1 MAKISARQL
10 FFFLACVAPVGKI
23 ILMPSALVQA
33 ANNDLLFPAAAN
45 FLLQAGVIFLV
56 MLLSR
61 SNQTFY
67 QLLANTFGKIA
78 AKIISVALTLFLLY
92 CALLPILEQKLFV
105 QSIFYDTLPS
115 LIAFAPF
122 FIFSAYLCAK
132 QLSSLGRI
140 WDIIAPI
147 SIVGFFGIIVLAVG
161 NADFGALMPVGA
173 GGGKGFLRGT
183 AYTMLWFYDSL
194 LVLMLMGRFEYK
206 KGMAWKAAVFY
217 LVGAAAVLF
226 FLAVFYGIFSDIAIR
241 QIFAFAKIS
250 RYFSAITVLGRIDY
264 IFIYAL
270 GLVMAFYCA
279 MPMQAA
285 AECLSDA
292 FGGGTL
298 RSALYSVGINAVMLT
313 ITIALDYSFGS
324 VRDTVGYRL
333 FWLFPAVC
341 VGLPM
346 LALCLR
352 RKKYEQIR

>member
-132 QLSSLGRI
+132 QLSSLGRV

-173 GGGKGFLRGT
+173 SGGKGFLSGT

-285 AECLSDA
+285 AECLSDT

-341 VGLPM
+341 VGLPL

>member
-132 QLSSLGRI
+132 QLSSLGRV

-173 GGGKGFLRGT
+173 GGGKAFLRGT

-270 GLVMAFYCA
+270 EIGRAHV
-279 MPMQAA
+279 
-285 AECLSDA
+285 
-292 FGGGTL
+292 
-298 RSALYSVGINAVMLT
+298 
-313 ITIALDYSFGS
+313 
-324 VRDTVGYRL
+324 
-333 FWLFPAVC
+333 
-341 VGLPM
+341 
-346 LALCLR
+346 
-352 RKKYEQIR
+352 

>member
-132 QLSSLGRI
+132 QLSSLGRV

-173 GGGKGFLRGT
+173 GGGKGFLSGT

-341 VGLPM
+341 VGLPL

>member
-132 QLSSLGRI
+132 QLSSLGRV

-173 GGGKGFLRGT
+173 GGGKGFLSGT

-333 FWLFPAVC
+333 FWLSPPYASDCPCSPC
-341 VGLPM
+341 V
-346 LALCLR
+346 
-352 RKKYEQIR
+352 